1 MSRKKENTRIV
12 TFEADYKLKN
22 GKVVYKKGTTHAI
35 HKSTVEKIKEKGA
48 KCSVKTLDEFQKE
61 QKAKEAKKK

>member
-1 MSRKKENTRIV
+1 MSTKTENTRIV
-12 TFEADYKLKN
+12 TFESDYKLKK

-35 HKSTVEKIKEKGA
+35 HKSTVEKIKESGA
-48 KCSVKTLDEFQKE
+48 KCSVKTLAEFQKE